1 MSIGLDGMKVDLH
14 VHSRHSGPVTLPLL
28 GRIARECYAEPVEV
42 YCEALRRG
50 MDAVTLTDHDS
61 IEGGLALA
69 RFPRTFLSEE
79 VTCALPGGREVH
91 LGVYD
96 LDEAQHAALTARR
109 RDTEALL
116 AYLAE
121 EKLAVAL
128 NHPFAALTGRRR
140 MEDLHLAFG
149 AVTHVETRNGALP
162 ASSNAWAGAAAGALG
177 RAEVGGSD
185 AHTLGA
191 VARAWT
197 QVPGARS
204 LEEFLEGLK
213 AGRTLARGGAGSY
226 RRLTAAVADLAAS
239 ACADN
244 LASIGTPGG
253 AGRALATILAMGALP
268 FLPLATAAVYVDE
281 ALFARRYGRPF
292 VDGIESRDVAA
303 YPPLGDAA

>member
-1 MSIGLDGMKVDLH
+1 MSDGLFGMKVDLH

-28 GRIARECYAEPVEV
+28 GRIALECYAEPAEV

-79 VTCALPGGREVH
+79 VTCGLPDGREVH
-91 LGVYD
+91 LGVYG
-96 LDEAQHAALTARR
+96 LGEAQHAAIAARR
-109 RDTEALL
+109 RDAEALF

-121 EKLAVAL
+121 QKLPVAL

-140 MEDLHLAFG
+140 MADLHLAFR

-162 ASSNAWAGAAAGALG
+162 ASSNAWAAQAAGTLG
-177 RAEVGGSD
+177 KAAVGGSD

-191 VARAWT
+191 VGRAWT
-197 QVPGARS
+197 QVPGSRS
-204 LEEFLEGLK
+204 LDQFLEGLR
-213 AGRTLARGGAGSY
+213 AGRTLARGDAGSY
-226 RRLTAAVADLAAS
+226 QRLTAAVADLAAS
-239 ACADN
+239 ACAEN
-244 LASIGTPGG
+244 LGSIAAAG
-253 AGRALATILAMGALP
+253 ATGRALATLFAMGALP
-268 FLPLATAAVYVDE
+268 FLPLATLAVYADE
-281 ALFARRYGRPF
+281 ALFARRYGRAF
-292 VDGIESRDVAA
+292 VHGIGGRIVTA